1 MFNSWESTRKWHW
14 YRTNKFRSEL
24 GNNER
29 ESASIWDDCI
39 YWIGGIGEG
48 VGGEREL
55 EVTDWRNDQSW
66 PALNKLP
73 TAKDKDNEKK
83 MLRCLG
89 KAAGW
94 RNGAREMTPWPR
106 KWRLCRGPTFTWW
119 FRHREEEGDK
129 NERGGD
135 KGRVLPGLWRWAP
148 VGAPGVPGSRSAP
161 VAPGRPPSLPVGP
174 CRSPWVPLAPS
185 GSDQWRNFL
194 QCCTT
199 LGITS
204 RFTSRFFGVSLCSC
218 QTAVS
223 NCRSASESV
232 AFDLLNF
239 LPLYLSICFFLSFSP
254 LFSCCWL
261 WLRLL
266 LGRA

>member
-1 MFNSWESTRKWHW
+1 MIKTS
-14 YRTNKFRSEL
+14 
-24 GNNER
+24 
-29 ESASIWDDCI
+29 
-39 YWIGGIGEG
+39 
-48 VGGEREL
+48 
-55 EVTDWRNDQSW
+55 
-66 PALNKLP
+66 
-73 TAKDKDNEKK
+73 
-83 MLRCLG
+83 
-89 KAAGW
+89 
-94 RNGAREMTPWPR
+94 GAET
-106 KWRLCRGPTFTWW
+106 
-119 FRHREEEGDK
+119 
-129 NERGGD
+129 RGGSFLACD
-135 KGRVLPGLWRWAP
+135 GGPLSVRPASL
-148 VGAPGVPGSRSAP
+148 
-161 VAPGRPPSLPVGP
+161 APGRPPSLPVGP

-266 LGRA
+266 LGRAKFERCLKKKTESVSDYCSVCLSRRNREIILGI